1 MADVTATYAAR
12 QTPLSAVVEFTFATF
27 TEDQVDQVIKLP
39 AGAIITDVILQVKTA
54 WDNTTP
60 TFNVGLFSNTPTD
73 PDDFLDGVSL
83 GTGDETFQ
91 ASLRSADE
99 EAAMDA
105 SDLNHI
111 TNGDEIAI
119 LYAAAGG
126 TAAAGAATLIVEYV
140 VSGRS
145 NENQG

>member
-1 MADVTATYAAR
+1 MADVTATYANR
-12 QTPLSAVVEFTFATF
+12 QFPLTAVVEFDYSTF
-27 TEDQVDQVIKLP
+27 TEDQVDQVIALP

-54 WDNTTP
+54 WNSTTP
-60 TFNVGLFSNTPTD
+60 TFNVGLFSVTPAD

-83 GTGDETFQ
+83 GTGDSTFQ
-91 ASLRSADE
+91 TSVRSADE
-99 EAAMDA
+99 EAALDA

-111 TNGDEIAI
+111 TNGDEIAV

-126 TAAAGAATLIVEYV
+126 TATAGAATLIVEYV
-140 VSGRS
+140 VGGRS